1 MLLAS
6 SPPSLAATA
15 IEARSTNINRDDL
28 ANSKRSRFGRLIDA
42 LAPADAFELEI
53 AGRIVHNHIE
63 LDELT
68 QSTSARLVAGDLARD
83 SKELAAL
90 VKLEVH
96 LERMLAAS
104 LRDLRTLR
112 SLRGRAARGSTS
124 DMHNE
129 HSPLELSVK
138 SSIEIDHPAKKTEV
152 DADPIA
158 SPTADIATCA
168 IVEPAATDLPV
179 NAQNSQIDNKSAYE
193 NQTTTESIV
202 SRTVTPP
209 DSFNLPGSLGAGP
222 IESSR
227 LRSDRSDRTTT
238 ERSSSRVS
246 KAAESANRR
255 QKKRDR
261 RSKRSSQSTFK
272 PSVRDWFESR
282 RVDSLRDESFRG
294 APFGARPGSFLAANA
309 SIFAE
314 PFERLDDAF
323 CGFLAA
329 GAS

>member
-6 SPPSLAATA
+6 SPPSLAA

-124 DMHNE
+124 DIHNE

-138 SSIEIDHPAKKTEV
+138 SSIGIDHPAKETEV

-158 SPTADIATCA
+158 SPFSSNDFG
-168 IVEPAATDLPV
+168 D
-179 NAQNSQIDNKSAYE
+179 SQ
-193 NQTTTESIV
+193 
-202 SRTVTPP
+202 P
-209 DSFNLPGSLGAGP
+209 DS
-222 IESSR
+222 
-227 LRSDRSDRTTT
+227 
-238 ERSSSRVS
+238 
-246 KAAESANRR
+246 
-255 QKKRDR
+255 
-261 RSKRSSQSTFK
+261 
-272 PSVRDWFESR
+272 
-282 RVDSLRDESFRG
+282 
-294 APFGARPGSFLAANA
+294 
-309 SIFAE
+309 SIFVTIALHR
-314 PFERLDDAF
+314 RLY
-323 CGFLAA
+323 
-329 GAS
+329 